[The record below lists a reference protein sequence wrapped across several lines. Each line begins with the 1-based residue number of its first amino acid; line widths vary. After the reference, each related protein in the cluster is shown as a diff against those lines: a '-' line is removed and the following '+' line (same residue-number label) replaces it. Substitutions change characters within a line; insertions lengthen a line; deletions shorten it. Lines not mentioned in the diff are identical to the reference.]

1 MSIGWMGDGDIEKMP
16 HHKEDTK
23 VLGVKGQTEA
33 GLREEV
39 GVSY

>member
-1 MSIGWMGDGDIEKMP
+1 MSMGGVGDGDIEKMP
-16 HHKEDTK
+16 HHKVDTK
-23 VLGVKGQTEA
+23 VLGVTGQKEA